1 MNVLPSEKP
10 KISGLNSTICK
21 CMEIT
26 VTSQNDATKDKHG
39 AQLGK
44 KSRCG
49 NFRNFL
55 PLRFYVKT
63 IFENLEVLKVPFL
76 SFLGAVKFVD
86 LVYFSLQKVQKFIKI
101 KTQI

>member
-44 KSRCG
+44 KLRCGNKRYVLSQPRCG
-49 NFRNFL
+49 NFR
-55 PLRFYVKT
+55 FYVKS
-63 IFENLEVLKVPFL
+63 ILENLEL
-76 SFLGAVKFVD
+76 
-86 LVYFSLQKVQKFIKI
+86 IN
-101 KTQI
+101 

>member
-39 AQLGK
+39 AQLGEK
-44 KSRCG
+44 FTLKITVWKFHTVSYFHEFPLISEI
-49 NFRNFL
+49 FREIKFQIFL
-55 PLRFYVKT
+55 QLLLQTMGLYKA
-63 IFENLEVLKVPFL
+63 IFFRERP
-76 SFLGAVKFVD
+76 
-86 LVYFSLQKVQKFIKI
+86 
-101 KTQI
+101 

>member
-39 AQLGK
+39 AQLGEK
-44 KSRCG
+44 CE
-49 NFRNFL
+49 
-55 PLRFYVKT
+55 VK
-63 IFENLEVLKVPFL
+63 
-76 SFLGAVKFVD
+76 A
-86 LVYFSLQKVQKFIKI
+86 
-101 KTQI
+101 

>member
-26 VTSQNDATKDKHG
+26 VTSQNEATKDKHG

-44 KSRCG
+44 ITLFTE
-49 NFRNFL
+49 FRFHE
-55 PLRFYVKT
+55 F
-63 IFENLEVLKVPFL
+63 
-76 SFLGAVKFVD
+76 
-86 LVYFSLQKVQKFIKI
+86 LQKLREINFAVI
-101 KTQI
+101 QIHFKKNFAIV